1 MITKWTKHII
11 HFFIWTP
18 YQWNTYS
25 KIDVKELINFLKN
38 NLGDE
43 VSELGL
49 INELQSNTA
58 DLSDDKPKSYQQKQM
73 KLILAL
79 IIITNKLMNGF
90 QKNQNH
96 LEMKLKN

>member
-1 MITKWTKHII
+1 MNTPTNETHIK
-11 HFFIWTP
+11 
-18 YQWNTYS
+18 

-58 DLSDDKPKSYQQKQM
+58 DLSDDKPKNHINTNRS
-73 KLILAL
+73 INEADTSFV
-79 IIITNKLMNGF
+79 IITNKLMNGF
-90 QKNQNH
+90 QRIKII
-96 LEMKLKN
+96 